1 MTLGFIRV
9 HSLPAQWLGMNF
21 HSGINATAGGT
32 LQIILNTNDDNIE
45 IIYLNRQ
52 LSSSGVAAVHDHI
65 YKVTSSSAL

>member
-21 HSGINATAGGT
+21 HSGINATSGGT

-45 IIYLNRQ
+45 ILN
-52 LSSSGVAAVHDHI
+52 I
-65 YKVTSSSAL
+65 EI